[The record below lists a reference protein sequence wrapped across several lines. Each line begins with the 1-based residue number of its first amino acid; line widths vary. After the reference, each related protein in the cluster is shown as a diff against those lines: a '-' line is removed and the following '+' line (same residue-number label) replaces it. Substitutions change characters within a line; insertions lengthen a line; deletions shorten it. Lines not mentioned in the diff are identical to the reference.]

1 VRIIYFTD
9 TFYPTTN
16 GIVTSIIS
24 FSRELADRGHE
35 VCIIVPDN
43 PGVWDFEYHGIE
55 ILPMKGFP
63 AFFYPDFKIT
73 FIFTPS
79 LIQKIRK
86 FKPDIIHYHTQF
98 ILGWQAIVLGK
109 ILKIPRIGTF
119 HTYIADEWYLKVI
132 GLENFHIFGEL
143 GWKYNNFFYE
153 HCEHVIS
160 PSVNAR
166 EELIDHGIPAE
177 KISLLPNPLPIE
189 KKTALIHMDIA
200 TNTSNIIFSIGRL
213 SKEKS
218 FDVCIETIYLVS
230 KKIPDVCFVIVGDGP
245 ERENLEELS
254 RKLGIE
260 NNVRFLGKIPHEE
273 LMNSDIFARSKC
285 FLTASTTET
294 QGITIIEA
302 MSFGLPIVWV
312 DEKWVGE
319 MIEDNGYK
327 AKAGSAEE
335 LAGYC
340 ITLLED
346 AELWKKFSEK
356 SFQIVKKYDVRKLT
370 DNLEAIYVTTMKH
383 GPRRK

>member
-1 VRIIYFTD
+1 MRIIYFTD

-35 VCIIVPDN
+35 ICIVVPDN
-43 PGVWDFEYHGIE
+43 PGVWGFEYPGIE
-55 ILPMKGFP
+55 ILPVKGFP

-79 LIQKIRK
+79 LIRKIRK

-98 ILGWQAIVLGK
+98 VLGWQAIVLGK

-160 PSVNAR
+160 PSINAR
-166 EELIDHGIPAE
+166 EELVNHGIPAE
-177 KISLLPNPLPIE
+177 KVSILPNPLPTE
-189 KKTALIHMDIA
+189 KKTTLVHLDIA
-200 TNTSNIIFSIGRL
+200 TQTPNIIFSIGRL

-218 FDVCIETIYLVS
+218 FDVCIETIHLVS
-230 KKIPDVCFVIVGDGP
+230 KKIFDVCFVVVGDGP

-254 RKLGIE
+254 KKLGIE
-260 NNVRFLGKIPHEE
+260 NNIRFLGKIPHED
-273 LMNSDIFARSKC
+273 LLNSDIFARSKC

-327 AKAGSAEE
+327 AKAWNTEE
-335 LAGYC
+335 LANYC
-340 ITLLED
+340 ISLLED
-346 AELWKKFSEK
+346 AKLQKKLSER
-356 SFQIVKKYDVRKLT
+356 SLQIVKKYDVWKLT
-370 DNLEAIYVTTMKH
+370 DNLESIYQQVINH
-383 GPRRK
+383 GPRKK